1 MVNDMPPLWTK
12 SFIFLLIGN
21 LFTFMSF
28 QMLLPNLPPYIA
40 SIGGSSLQV
49 GMVTTAFS
57 IAAILIRPFIG
68 HILLTKKRKM
78 LILIGSFL
86 LLVCTILYPFTQI
99 IFLLLIFRFLHG
111 AAWGLSTTA
120 NGTAAVDLVPRRRV
134 GEGMGYFGL
143 SITIGMIIAPSVGIF
158 LYQNFN
164 FQILISVSI
173 LLGLVAFLFLAMTH
187 YAEPESLAKNQINPT
202 KFSFF
207 HSLIEK
213 KSSYP
218 ALITFLTSFG
228 YGSIV
233 TYLVLFG
240 EEQNLTG
247 TFLFYLAN
255 ALCSTASRPFT
266 GRVFDA
272 KGPWI
277 LIMGCSVIAFVA
289 MWILS
294 IATANWY
301 FLLSGALFGIG
312 YGSMIPALQAW
323 TISKTDVE
331 RSGIA
336 NGMYYS
342 SIDFG
347 IGLSAVILGLLHQ
360 YVSTSSLFQMSSFL
374 FLLVF
379 LFTFAD
385 YVNKRRKDQ
394 RPVVNVKKL

>member
-1 MVNDMPPLWTK
+1 MPTQPPLWTK
-12 SFIFLLIGN
+12 AFIFLLLGN

-49 GMVTTAFS
+49 GLVTTTFS

-68 HILLTKKRKM
+68 HVLLTKKRKM

-99 IFLLLIFRFLHG
+99 VTLLLIFRFLHG
-111 AAWGLSTTA
+111 AAWGWSTTT
-120 NGTAAVDLVPRRRV
+120 NGTAAVDLIPRKRV

-143 SITIGMIIAPSVGIF
+143 SITIGMIIAPSIGIF
-158 LYQNFN
+158 LYQNYSFRT
-164 FQILISVSI
+164 LITVSI
-173 LLGLVAFLFLAMTH
+173 LLGIVAFLFLALTR
-187 YAEPESLAKNQINPT
+187 YAEPDALARNQAQPPA
-202 KFSFF
+202 FSFF
-207 HSLIEK
+207 SSLIEK
-213 KSSYP
+213 KSAYP
-218 ALITFLTSFG
+218 VLITFFTSFG

-240 EEQNLTG
+240 EEQHLTG
-247 TFLFYLAN
+247 TFLFYLTN
-255 ALCSTASRPFT
+255 ALCATISRPFT
-266 GRVFDA
+266 GRLFDA
-272 KGPWI
+272 KGPWL
-277 LIMGCSVIAFVA
+277 LIMGCAIVAFVA

-294 IATANWY
+294 MATANWY
-301 FLLSGALFGIG
+301 FILSGALFGIG

-323 TISKTDVE
+323 TISKTNVE

-347 IGLSAVILGLLHQ
+347 IGLSAVILGIFHR
-360 YVSTSSLFQMSSFL
+360 YVSTAILFQLSSFL

-379 LFTFAD
+379 LFTLLD
-385 YVNKRRKDQ
+385 YAAKRRRDNQKLH
-394 RPVVNVKKL
+394 VKKI

>member
-1 MVNDMPPLWTK
+1 MPTQPPLWTK
-12 SFIFLLIGN
+12 AFIFLLLGN

-49 GMVTTAFS
+49 GLVTTTFS

-68 HILLTKKRKM
+68 HVLLTKKRKM
-78 LILIGSFL
+78 LILFGSFL

-99 IFLLLIFRFLHG
+99 VTLLLIFRFLHG
-111 AAWGLSTTA
+111 AAWGWSTTT
-120 NGTAAVDLVPRRRV
+120 NGTAAVDLIPRKRV

-143 SITIGMIIAPSVGIF
+143 SITIGMIMAPSIGIYLF
-158 LYQNFN
+158 QNYSFRT
-164 FQILISVSI
+164 LITVSI
-173 LLGLVAFLFLAMTH
+173 LLGIVAFLFLALTR
-187 YAEPESLAKNQINPT
+187 YAEPESLARNQAQPPT
-202 KFSFF
+202 FSFF

-213 KSSYP
+213 KSAYP
-218 ALITFLTSFG
+218 VLITFFTSFG

-240 EEQNLTG
+240 EEQQLTG
-247 TFLFYLAN
+247 TFLFYLTN
-255 ALCSTASRPFT
+255 ALCATISRPFT
-266 GRVFDA
+266 GRLFDA
-272 KGPWI
+272 KGPWL
-277 LIMGCSVIAFVA
+277 LIMGCAIVAFIA

-294 IATANWY
+294 MATANWY
-301 FLLSGALFGIG
+301 FIISGALFGIG

-347 IGLSAVILGLLHQ
+347 IGLSAVILGIFHQ
-360 YVSTSSLFQMSSFL
+360 YVSTAILFQLSSFL

-379 LFTFAD
+379 LFTLLD
-385 YVNKRRKDQ
+385 YLAKQRKDKQ
-394 RPVVNVKKL
+394 KLHVKKI

>member
-1 MVNDMPPLWTK
+1 MVNNQPPLWTRA
-12 SFIFLLIGN
+12 FIFLLLGN

-49 GMVTTAFS
+49 GLVTTAFS

-68 HILLTKKRKM
+68 HILLTKKRKTP
-78 LILIGSFL
+78 ILIGSFL
-86 LLVCTILYPFTQI
+86 LLVCAILYPFTQI
-99 IFLLLIFRFLHG
+99 VTLLLIFRFLHG
-111 AAWGLSTTA
+111 AAWGWSTTT

-158 LYQNFN
+158 LYQTYNFRTL
-164 FQILISVSI
+164 ILVSI
-173 LLGLVAFLFLAMTH
+173 VLGMVAFLFLALTR
-187 YAEPESLAKNQINPT
+187 YAEPEALSRNQAQPP

-207 HSLIEK
+207 KSLIEK
-213 KSSYP
+213 KSAYP
-218 ALITFLTSFG
+218 VFITFLTSFG

-240 EEQNLTG
+240 QEQQLTG

-255 ALCSTASRPFT
+255 ALCATVSRPFT
-266 GRVFDA
+266 GRLFDA
-272 KGPWI
+272 KGPWV
-277 LIMGCSVIAFVA
+277 LIMGCSVVAFLA

-294 IATANWY
+294 IASANWY
-301 FLLSGALFGIG
+301 FIVSGALFGIG

-347 IGLSAVILGLLHQ
+347 IGLSAIILGILHQ
-360 YVSTSSLFQMSSFL
+360 FVSTSTLFQMSSFL

-379 LFTFAD
+379 LFTLTDF
-385 YVNKRRKDQ
+385 VIKRRRDQ
-394 RPVVNVKKL
+394 QLALNVKKL

>member
-1 MVNDMPPLWTK
+1 MNNTPPLWTK
-12 SFIFLLIGN
+12 AFVFLLLGN

-49 GMVTTAFS
+49 GLVTTSFS
-57 IAAILIRPFIG
+57 VAAILIRPFIG

-78 LILIGSFL
+78 PVLIGSFL

-99 IFLLLIFRFLHG
+99 VTLLLIFRFLHG
-111 AAWGLSTTA
+111 AAWGWGTTT

-143 SITIGMIIAPSVGIF
+143 SITIGMIIAPSIGIF
-158 LYQNFN
+158 LYQNYDFRT
-164 FQILISVSI
+164 LVLVSV
-173 LLGLVAFLFLAMTH
+173 LLGMIAFLFLSLTR
-187 YAEPESLAKNQINPT
+187 YAEPEALSRNQAKPP

-207 HSLIEK
+207 RSLIEK
-213 KSSYP
+213 KSTYP
-218 ALITFLTSFG
+218 VFITFLTSFG

-255 ALCSTASRPFT
+255 ALCATISRPFT
-266 GRVFDA
+266 GRLFDA
-272 KGPWI
+272 KGPWL
-277 LIMGCSVIAFVA
+277 LIMGCSVIAFLA

-294 IATANWY
+294 IASANWY
-301 FLLSGALFGIG
+301 FILSGALFGIG

-347 IGLSAVILGLLHQ
+347 IGLSAVILGILHQ
-360 YVSTSSLFQMSSFL
+360 FVPTSSLFQISSFL

-379 LFTFAD
+379 LFTLSD
-385 YVNKRRKDQ
+385 YVIKRRKDRQ
-394 RPVVNVKKL
+394 PAMNVKKI

>member
-1 MVNDMPPLWTK
+1 
-12 SFIFLLIGN
+12 
-21 LFTFMSF
+21 MSF

-49 GMVTTAFS
+49 GLVTTAFS

-68 HILLTKKRKM
+68 HVLLTKKRKTP
-78 LILIGSFL
+78 ILIGSFL
-86 LLVCTILYPFTQI
+86 LLVCAILYPFTQI
-99 IFLLLIFRFLHG
+99 VTLLLIFRFLHG
-111 AAWGLSTTA
+111 AAWGWSTTT

-158 LYQNFN
+158 LYQTYNFRT
-164 FQILISVSI
+164 LIFVSI
-173 LLGLVAFLFLAMTH
+173 ILGMIAFLFLALTR
-187 YAEPESLAKNQINPT
+187 YAEPEALARNQAQPP

-207 HSLIEK
+207 KSLIEK
-213 KSSYP
+213 KSAYP
-218 ALITFLTSFG
+218 VFITFLTSFG

-240 EEQNLTG
+240 QEQQLTG

-255 ALCSTASRPFT
+255 ALCATVSRPFT
-266 GRVFDA
+266 GRLFDS

-277 LIMGCSVIAFVA
+277 LIMGCSVIAFLA

-294 IATANWY
+294 VASANWY
-301 FLLSGALFGIG
+301 FIVSGALFGLG

-360 YVSTSSLFQMSSFL
+360 FVSTSTLFQMSSFL

-379 LFTFAD
+379 LFTLTDFVIKRRRDRQPALN
-385 YVNKRRKDQ
+385 VNK
-394 RPVVNVKKL
+394 L

>member
-1 MVNDMPPLWTK
+1 MVNNTPPLWTK
-12 SFIFLLIGN
+12 AFVFLLLGN

-49 GMVTTAFS
+49 GLVTTSFS

-78 LILIGSFL
+78 PILIGSFL

-99 IFLLLIFRFLHG
+99 VTLLLIFRFLHG
-111 AAWGLSTTA
+111 AAWGWSTTT

-143 SITIGMIIAPSVGIF
+143 SITIGMIIAPSIGIF
-158 LYQNFN
+158 LYQNYN
-164 FQILISVSI
+164 FKTLVFVSI
-173 LLGLVAFLFLAMTH
+173 LLGIIAFLFLSLTR
-187 YAEPESLAKNQINPT
+187 YAEPEALSRNQAKPP

-207 HSLIEK
+207 QSLIEK

-218 ALITFLTSFG
+218 VFITFLTSFG

-240 EEQNLTG
+240 EEQHLTG

-255 ALCSTASRPFT
+255 ALCATISRPFT
-266 GRVFDA
+266 GRLFDA
-272 KGPWI
+272 KGPWL
-277 LIMGCSVIAFVA
+277 LIMGCSLIAFLA

-294 IATANWY
+294 IASANWY
-301 FLLSGALFGIG
+301 FIISGALFGIG

-347 IGLSAVILGLLHQ
+347 IGLSAVILGILHQ
-360 YVSTSSLFQMSSFL
+360 FVSTSSLFQMSSFL

-379 LFTFAD
+379 LFTLTDF
-385 YVNKRRKDQ
+385 VIKRRKD
-394 RPVVNVKKL
+394 RHPVANVKNL